1 MNKRY
6 RLGEIEEAVAEME
19 ELIDIEDDIA
29 EIDDDF
35 QIVVSGWS
43 VYVESLNLTLRQGIA
58 CVWDAEEGLFMPDFD
73 VTIVYEGNIET
84 QEWLY
89 YEQDGMVVTL
99 GNWLNGRLSCEQIEQ
114 LWCEL
119 IIPKQNKEQKES
131 EFFKMWM
138 QAKKSCT
145 TSNFFRTVADTI
157 HTAYPFH
164 LVSSFKCFGY
174 AILLCHSRN
183 KDFHTLVAGL
193 INFSQVKDACINGT
207 SS

>member
-6 RLGEIEEAVAEME
+6 RLGEIEEAVSDME
-19 ELIDIEDDIA
+19 ELIGLEDDIA

-89 YEQDGMVVTL
+89 YEQEIMQDLARKLTNRLIHAPTKSLQQAARDGDDERLHILRNSL
-99 GNWLNGRLSCEQIEQ
+99 GLE
-114 LWCEL
+114 
-119 IIPKQNKEQKES
+119 
-131 EFFKMWM
+131 
-138 QAKKSCT
+138 
-145 TSNFFRTVADTI
+145 
-157 HTAYPFH
+157 
-164 LVSSFKCFGY
+164 
-174 AILLCHSRN
+174 
-183 KDFHTLVAGL
+183 
-193 INFSQVKDACINGT
+193 
-207 SS
+207 

>member
-19 ELIDIEDDIA
+19 ERIDIEDDIA

-99 GNWLNGRLSCEQIEQ
+99 G
-114 LWCEL
+114 
-119 IIPKQNKEQKES
+119 K
-131 EFFKMWM
+131 
-138 QAKKSCT
+138 
-145 TSNFFRTVADTI
+145 
-157 HTAYPFH
+157 H
-164 LVSSFKCFGY
+164 Y
-174 AILLCHSRN
+174 AISACEWLCSYYQG
-183 KDFHTLVAGL
+183 DMQDLSL
-193 INFSQVKDACINGT
+193 IHI
-207 SS
+207 

>member
-6 RLGEIEEAVAEME
+6 RLSEIEEAVSEME
-19 ELIDIEDDIA
+19 ELIGLEDDIA

-119 IIPKQNKEQKES
+119 IIPKQTKNK
-131 EFFKMWM
+131 
-138 QAKKSCT
+138 KK
-145 TSNFFRTVADTI
+145 A
-157 HTAYPFH
+157 
-164 LVSSFKCFGY
+164 
-174 AILLCHSRN
+174 RN
-183 KDFHTLVAGL
+183 S
-193 INFSQVKDACINGT
+193 I
-207 SS
+207 

>member
-84 QEWLY
+84 GY
-89 YEQDGMVVTL
+89 SRSDASVV
-99 GNWLNGRLSCEQIEQ
+99 N
-114 LWCEL
+114 
-119 IIPKQNKEQKES
+119 ES
-131 EFFKMWM
+131 GESM
-138 QAKKSCT
+138 QALNIQSQVIGCM
-145 TSNFFRTVADTI
+145 TI
-157 HTAYPFH
+157 HPW
-164 LVSSFKCFGY
+164 KGC
-174 AILLCHSRN
+174 N
-183 KDFHTLVAGL
+183 KFYCLKNW
-193 INFSQVKDACINGT
+193 NFRLRRLKR
-207 SS
+207 

>member
-1 MNKRY
+1 MSRALQINSSPQVPLMDSGYHLRMQSQNILQVCYFWKQIRYSTY
-6 RLGEIEEAVAEME
+6 RLGDIEEAISEME

-29 EIDDDF
+29 EIDDEF

-43 VYVESLNLTLRQGIA
+43 VYVESLNLTLRQGIS

-89 YEQDGMVVTL
+89 YEQDGMIVTL

-119 IIPKQNKEQKES
+119 IIPEKNKEQKES
-131 EFFKMWM
+131 EE
-138 QAKKSCT
+138 
-145 TSNFFRTVADTI
+145 
-157 HTAYPFH
+157 
-164 LVSSFKCFGY
+164 
-174 AILLCHSRN
+174 
-183 KDFHTLVAGL
+183 
-193 INFSQVKDACINGT
+193 
-207 SS
+207 